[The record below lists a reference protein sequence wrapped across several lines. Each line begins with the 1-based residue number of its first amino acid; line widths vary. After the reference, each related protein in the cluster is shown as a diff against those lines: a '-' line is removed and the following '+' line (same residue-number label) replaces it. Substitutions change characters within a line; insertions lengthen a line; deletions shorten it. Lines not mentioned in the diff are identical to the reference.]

1 MYIRR
6 QFLR

>member
-6 QFLR
+6 QY